1 MFIDINCQNSTKV
14 GVIVCNRGGGSML
27 LDEYEISSATQAIV
41 PLDEEKT
48 MIYEEEGEYI
58 ITKPS
63 NDIIN
68 YNCNFYGSSYDG
80 RCEGTRS
87 LTGYKSKLPIIIEES
102 RNIIFFPTNSV
113 RRKQS
118 TWIALN
124 KIASYH
130 KNDRNSYIIFT
141 DGRKIDFDISMFS
154 LENQFYRATML
165 KSKFLDRKLLD
176 KNIEEK

>member
-1 MFIDINCQNSTKV
+1 
-14 GVIVCNRGGGSML
+14 ML
-27 LDEYEISSATQAIV
+27 IEDYEINSSTQAIV
-41 PLDEEKT
+41 PLDENKT

-58 ITKPS
+58 VDKSS

-87 LTGYKSKLPIIIEES
+87 LLGIKSKLPIIIEES
-102 RNIIFFPTNSV
+102 RNIIFFPTTSI

-124 KIASYH
+124 KINSYH
-130 KNDRNSYIIFT
+130 KNEKNSFIIFT
-141 DGRKIDFDISMFS
+141 DGRKIDFDISFFS
-154 LENQFYRATML
+154 LENQYCRAIML
-165 KSKFLDRKLLD
+165 KSKLDDRKLLN
-176 KNIEEK
+176 KR

>member
-1 MFIDINCQNSTKV
+1 
-14 GVIVCNRGGGSML
+14 ML

-87 LTGYKSKLPIIIEES
+87 LLGIKSKLPIIIEES
-102 RNIIFFPTNSV
+102 RNIIFFPTSSV
-113 RRKQS
+113 RNKQS

-124 KIASYH
+124 KIESYH
-130 KNDRNSYIIFT
+130 KNEKKCYIVFT
-141 DGRKIDFDISMFS
+141 DGRKVDFDISKFS
-154 LENQFYRATML
+154 LENQYCRAIML
-165 KSKFLDRKLLD
+165 KSKLDDRKLAN
-176 KNIEEK
+176 KNILEK

>member
-1 MFIDINCQNSTKV
+1 MILED
-14 GVIVCNRGGGSML
+14 
-27 LDEYEISSATQAIV
+27 YEIGYGTQAII
-41 PLDEEKT
+41 PLSEDKS
-48 MIYEEEGEYI
+48 MIYEEDGEYI
-58 ITKPS
+58 VDKPA
-63 NDIIN
+63 NQIIN
-68 YNCNFYGSSYDG
+68 YNCNYYGSSYDG

-165 KSKFLDRKLLD
+165 KSKSLDRKLLD